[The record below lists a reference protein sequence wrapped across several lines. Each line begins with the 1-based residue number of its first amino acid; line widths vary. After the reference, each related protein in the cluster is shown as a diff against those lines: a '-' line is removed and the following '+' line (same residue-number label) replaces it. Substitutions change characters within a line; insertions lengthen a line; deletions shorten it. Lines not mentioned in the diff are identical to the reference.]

1 MLLRQSDRRL
11 RPGPHRCRKKSS
23 RSRTERIFHRRYL
36 YQNIRT
42 KVGYVAGKGE
52 VGS

>member
-11 RPGPHRCRKKSS
+11 RPGPHRCHRKSS
-23 RSRTERIFHRRYL
+23 RSRTDRPYL

-42 KVGYVAGKGE
+42 KGGYVAGKGE